1 MFTIFELSKR
11 CERMN
16 KKILKSTMISCVCLL
31 AFVLFSCEY
40 YKSGSDQLTSQLSI
54 TLNQFFE
61 SEVPLHSYQRSI
73 TSLNED
79 GAELVESFCISDA
92 SISYYKNNGDHEY
105 YIQGKTLYRKTNSTD
120 EKIKTVFDESSLSAP
135 DVSGAIS
142 FIKSILKDDFIERR
156 STEVFSRDP
165 IPYQSITIEFKVA
178 DINRENLAK
187 KSYENIYLVARY
199 DMDNKIES
207 VSIDFC
213 EEDEIVSYSFSDEEC
228 TIDYPSD
235 LSSYIDSEYEFTIE

>member
-92 SISYYKNNGDHEY
+92 SISYYK
-105 YIQGKTLYRKTNSTD
+105 IMAIMSIIFRAKPSIGKR
-120 EKIKTVFDESSLSAP
+120 
-135 DVSGAIS
+135 
-142 FIKSILKDDFIERR
+142 ILLMKR
-156 STEVFSRDP
+156 
-165 IPYQSITIEFKVA
+165 
-178 DINRENLAK
+178 
-187 KSYENIYLVARY
+187 
-199 DMDNKIES
+199 
-207 VSIDFC
+207 
-213 EEDEIVSYSFSDEEC
+213 
-228 TIDYPSD
+228 
-235 LSSYIDSEYEFTIE
+235 